1 MPTDPGSPLIDAAPP
16 RVVFAELVA
25 GALDRT
31 GVAPSPH
38 AVAYLVDLLAEGVRI
53 APGPAE
59 ETFTEGLLRAQRER
73 GAVRA
78 GRLRALGDRALFLSG
93 FFADSLE
100 RRGAGPGWVAEAGRL
115 AYTDLSS
122 LLSSRDVAWMR
133 ARLYR
138 ELAECFS
145 QFTEV
150 LTEVGDGLRSATPA
164 GLVPLFA
171 RYLRL
176 GRDSDRRRLQR
187 RGLVVPEAG
196 GRIQ

>member
-1 MPTDPGSPLIDAAPP
+1 MGDRLNLGIVGINWRGADIKPAFDATGKIHVKALCSPRPEPL
-16 RVVFAELVA
+16 AEASQKL
-25 GALDRT
+25 
-31 GVAPSPH
+31 GVA
-38 AVAYLVDLLAEGVRI
+38 
-53 APGPAE
+53 
-59 ETFTEGLLRAQRER
+59 ETFTEGLLRARCER

-100 RRGAGPGWVAEAGRL
+100 RRGAGAGWVAEAGRI

-122 LLSSRDVAWMR
+122 LLSGGEVAWMR

-138 ELAECFS
+138 ELAERFP
-145 QFTEV
+145 QFAEV
-150 LTEVGDGLRSATPA
+150 LTEVGDGLRTATPT
-164 GLVPLFA
+164 GLVSLCA

-176 GRDSDRRRLQR
+176 GREADRRRLVR

-196 GRIQ
+196 GRVQ

>member
-1 MPTDPGSPLIDAAPP
+1 MPLDSGSPLIDAAPP
-16 RVVFAELVA
+16 RVLFAELVA

-31 GVAPSPH
+31 GIVPSPH
-38 AVAYLVDLLAEGVRI
+38 AVAYLVDLLAEAVR
-53 APGPAE
+53 PEPEPVE
-59 ETFTEGLLRAQRER
+59 ESFTEGLLRARRER

-100 RRGAGPGWVAEAGRL
+100 RRGAGPGWVAEAGRV

-122 LLSSRDVAWMR
+122 LLSRREVAWMR

-138 ELAECFS
+138 ELAERFP
-145 QFTEV
+145 QFAEV
-150 LTEVGDGLRSATPA
+150 LTEVGDGLRTATPT
-164 GLVPLFA
+164 GLAPLCA

-176 GRDSDRRRLQR
+176 GRDADRRRLLR
-187 RGLVVPEAG
+187 RGLVVPETG
-196 GRIQ
+196 GRVQ